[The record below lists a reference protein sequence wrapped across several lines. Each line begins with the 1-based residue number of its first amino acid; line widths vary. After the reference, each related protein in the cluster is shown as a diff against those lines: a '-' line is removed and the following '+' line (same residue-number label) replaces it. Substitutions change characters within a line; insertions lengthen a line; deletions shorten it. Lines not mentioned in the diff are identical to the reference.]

1 MNKKPKISLDR
12 IKNYITKDKF
22 IISIHAR
29 ERAFQRNISTDQI
42 ISVILNGELIE
53 KHEELN
59 PCPRARILG
68 YIDDTPYQVVVAE
81 CKDKIIIVTVYI
93 SEEDK

>member
-1 MNKKPKISLDR
+1 MNKKPKINLNR
-12 IKNYITKDKF
+12 IKNFITKDKF

-42 ISVILNGELIE
+42 ISAILNGELVE
-53 KHEELN
+53 KHDELN
-59 PCPRARILG
+59 PCPRAHILG
-68 YIDDTPYQVVVAE
+68 YIDNTPYHVVVAE
-81 CKDKIIIVTVYI
+81 CKTYIIIVTVYI

>member
-1 MNKKPKISLDR
+1 MDKKPKINLNR
-12 IKNYITKDKF
+12 IKNFMAKDKF

-42 ISVILNGELIE
+42 ISAILNGEIIE

-68 YIDDTPYQVVVAE
+68 YIDGTPYQVVVAQCE
-81 CKDKIIIVTVYI
+81 DNVIIVTVYI
-93 SEEDK
+93 SEDSN